1 MKEKEEVQEKKI
13 IKIRLRTVIFISIAI
28 LIIFVAIGYNLYTY
42 ITNRQNIS
50 KVSNEN
56 NNNNNQIFSSDT
68 IENKNNNNQMFS
80 SDTVEIE
87 KHNNMEYYIIK
98 DDYTG
103 EYDLQ
108 FITISQNYG
117 LPYEVEKIFKKQTLM
132 NYAEYKKYCEEWGI
146 KQKYSETSQNYII
159 FSYFIK
165 SKIDDARLADVIYN
179 NNNVDLYIWDDIGL
193 GDTEDFSAYVI
204 IIPATKIINKVNV
217 EAVYTNEE
225 FENIKSRPSISVGPI
240 AKPVIYLYPEE
251 EQKVNVRVGN
261 PERLTHTYP
270 KYEESWNVIAMPN
283 GDLTDTKTGR
293 NLYCL
298 YWEGINT
305 VKPNMEE
312 GFVVKGEDTIKFLEE
327 KLEILGLSE
336 REANEFIIYWLPKME
351 NNKYNFI
358 RFQTEEEINKNMPL
372 NITPNPDTIIRIIME
387 FKGLDKEIM
396 VKEQELKTP
405 TRDGFVVVEW
415 GGTEIK

>member
-1 MKEKEEVQEKKI
+1 MAKRKLKPKYKNIIIILFVLLCLFGVIYSLINIINWKKDVDDNDKIQEK
-13 IKIRLRTVIFISIAI
+13 
-28 LIIFVAIGYNLYTY
+28 
-42 ITNRQNIS
+42 
-50 KVSNEN
+50 
-56 NNNNNQIFSSDT
+56 
-68 IENKNNNNQMFS
+68 IEDN
-80 SDTVEIE
+80 
-87 KHNNMEYYIIK
+87 
-98 DDYTG
+98 
-103 EYDLQ
+103 
-108 FITISQNYG
+108 ITII
-117 LPYEVEKIFKKQTLM
+117 E
-132 NYAEYKKYCEEWGI
+132 
-146 KQKYSETSQNYII
+146 
-159 FSYFIK
+159 
-165 SKIDDARLADVIYN
+165 
-179 NNNVDLYIWDDIGL
+179 
-193 GDTEDFSAYVI
+193 
-204 IIPATKIINKVNV
+204 
-217 EAVYTNEE
+217 
-225 FENIKSRPSISVGPI
+225 PI
-240 AKPVIYLYPEE
+240 EE
-251 EQKVNVRVGN
+251 EQEVNVKVGN

-415 GGTEIK
+415 GGMEIK